1 LFGQFLE
8 EGKMLSVEL
17 EKKERAIAPCLIDK
31 LWFNGHDE
39 VAWEL
44 HKSMMG
50 LISAF
55 SEFNTVMNRMLSEN
69 AVRDAKKIVDEATQ
83 KIEAINQ
90 SVKKL
95 DSS

>member
-1 LFGQFLE
+1 
-8 EGKMLSVEL
+8 MLSAKL
-17 EKKERAIAPCLIDK
+17 EKEERAVAPCLMDI

-39 VAWEL
+39 MAWEL

-55 SEFNTVMNRMLSEN
+55 SDFNTAMNHKLSKN
-69 AVRDAKKIVDEATQ
+69 AISDAKKVVHEATK

-90 SVKKL
+90 SLKKL
-95 DSS
+95 DS

>member
-1 LFGQFLE
+1 
-8 EGKMLSVEL
+8 MLPMEL
-17 EKKERAIAPCLIDK
+17 EKKERVTAPCLMDI

-39 VAWEL
+39 MAWEL

-55 SEFNTVMNRMLSEN
+55 SEFNTVMNRKLSEN
-69 AVRDAKKIVDEATQ
+69 AVSDAKKVVDEATK

-90 SVKKL
+90 FLKKL
-95 DSS
+95 DS

>member
-1 LFGQFLE
+1 
-8 EGKMLSVEL
+8 MD
-17 EKKERAIAPCLIDK
+17 I

-39 VAWEL
+39 KAWEL

-55 SEFNTVMNRMLSEN
+55 SDFNTAMKRTLSET
-69 AVRDAKKIVDEATQ
+69 AVRDAKKVVDEATQ

-90 SVKKL
+90 SAKKL
-95 DSS
+95 DS